1 MSRRPEAGGGGRCG
15 RRELTG
21 CAAATAVRNKDC
33 RKSRAAAVMEF
44 HLVRDAPCSLVL
56 RFRGSNHINASLNLV
71 LKERAP
77 RRIVRVS
84 KGGPGETEPA
94 AILFETAHRTSAVAD
109 LPT

>member
-15 RRELTG
+15 RRQLAG

-44 HLVRDAPCSLVL
+44 HLVHDGPCSLVL

-71 LKERAP
+71 LRSAP
-77 RRIVRVS
+77 LEGLCASRRTA
-84 KGGPGETEPA
+84 PGETEPA
-94 AILFETAHRTSAVAD
+94 AILETAHRKSAVAD